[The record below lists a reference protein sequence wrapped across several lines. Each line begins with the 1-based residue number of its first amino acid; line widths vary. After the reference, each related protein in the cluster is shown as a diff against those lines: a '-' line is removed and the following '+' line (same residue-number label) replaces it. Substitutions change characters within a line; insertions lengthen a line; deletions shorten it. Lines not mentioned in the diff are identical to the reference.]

1 MTEGVESAGRP
12 AIMGIYE
19 VPIALSIRKFASGN
33 DDLIFSPS
41 NLQASE
47 VPLTGY
53 DYGIP

>member
-1 MTEGVESAGRP
+1 VTEGVESAGRP